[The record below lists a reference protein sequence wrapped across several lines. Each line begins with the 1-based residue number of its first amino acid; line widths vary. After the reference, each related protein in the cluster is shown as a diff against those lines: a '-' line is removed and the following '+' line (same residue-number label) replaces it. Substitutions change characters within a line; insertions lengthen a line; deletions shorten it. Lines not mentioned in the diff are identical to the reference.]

1 MTSSISARSLI
12 ITLATITAL
21 GPLSMQI
28 YLPALPAIQ
37 DSFSV
42 SSWQAQLVFSAPLA
56 AIAISSLIYGPASDR
71 FGRRP
76 VLFIGLTIF
85 LLGSVICAVSTSI
98 WILIL
103 GRIVQAIG
111 GASGM
116 VINRA
121 IIRDLF
127 DRETAARMLAY
138 MVTIQVLA
146 PMMAPLLGGVINDVT
161 GWRAIY
167 WFTVIAGFAA
177 IALSYPRVPETL
189 SHPILGQSIKG
200 MFMSFFSLLRVPEF
214 LAYSGQLSFGLGVW
228 MATLGGAPYVVVRVL
243 DRPPTE
249 LGFLLLIISAG
260 FMLGTFT
267 TARIAT
273 KVGVDRMIIFGSIL
287 NVVFGLVMVVLILLG
302 EWTIWAIFLT
312 GTIMAFASGLIMPNC
327 QAAAVS
333 INPRIAGSASGLIT
347 FMMMLTGA
355 AFAQIVGVFQNE
367 TPIPMVMIA
376 TVAAILGLLSIT
388 VLPRLRGKI
397 SKKI

>member
-98 WILIL
+98 W
-103 GRIVQAIG
+103 
-111 GASGM
+111 
-116 VINRA
+116 
-121 IIRDLF
+121 IRDLF

-249 LGFLLLIISAG
+249 LCFLLLIISAG

-302 EWTIWAIFLT
+302 EWTIWAIFLP

-347 FMMMLTGA
+347 FMMILTGA